1 MSKFVK
7 YSLILLS
14 TIVFV
19 ASAIWYYNVRDY
31 EPLIALTTSI
41 IALIG
46 LPFVKTKDGGN
57 IKMKQKAG
65 ANSTQYQSGGDMN
78 IH

>member
-1 MSKFVK
+1 MSKFIK
-7 YSLILLS
+7 FSLIFLS
-14 TIVFV
+14 IIVFI

-31 EPLIALTTSI
+31 EPLIALITSI

-46 LPFVKTKDGGN
+46 LPFVKTKDGGS

-65 ANSTQYQSGGDMN
+65 DNSTQYQSGGDMN